1 MYCSD
6 PSACYWTTTDSFNE
20 YLHVG
25 ESTGKLCLM
34 NFCKGVRAAF
44 TDEFLKKP
52 STADC
57 QFLLQLHEQVHGFPG
72 MLGSVDCM
80 HWQWKNCHVA
90 WRGSYTSGHKGTHPT
105 FILEVVAD
113 YRLWIWHA
121 YFRVP
126 GSNTDVNVLNNSN
139 LFSEVLNGKA
149 SAINFIANN
158 RQYKM
163 GQFSSSKIQHQHL
176 QVEESVKRDF
186 DAFFSSKRRV
196 PNESD
201 PLHNR

>member
-1 MYCSD
+1 
-6 PSACYWTTTDSFNE
+6 
-20 YLHVG
+20 
-25 ESTGKLCLM
+25 
-34 NFCKGVRAAF
+34 
-44 TDEFLKKP
+44 
-52 STADC
+52 
-57 QFLLQLHEQVHGFPG
+57 

-158 RQYKM
+158 RQYKI
-163 GQFSSSKIQHQHL
+163 GYYLAEGIYPNWPTF
-176 QVEESVKRDF
+176 VKTQADER
-186 DAFFSSKRRV
+186 
-196 PNESD
+196 
-201 PLHNR
+201 